1 MEIIVVHW
9 FYENFRTSAF
19 MQSWDSLE
27 ATLDQIRVQFR
38 KFGPKMDPTGAI
50 LGPFSTNLG
59 PTWAFLVPSWRLF
72 RMSWIHFGTHGGFKH
87 ETVQL

>member
-1 MEIIVVHW
+1 MFFTGFCISI
-9 FYENFRTSAF
+9 RKSAF
-19 MQSWDSLE
+19 MQFWDPLE
-27 ATLDQIRVQFR
+27 ATLDQLRVKFC

-50 LGPFSTNLG
+50 LGAFSTNLE

-72 RMSWIHFGTHGGFKH
+72 RMSWIHFGTHGGCKH